1 MLLLFIFMNS
11 DFLDSTPVGISH
23 TCPHNS
29 PTTPAGKCDERSNIT
44 RKMGES
50 KMGIRPAE
58 CFPVCIQVCLFVCVH
73 ATQPIEA
80 ICPALVCV
88 PMEHFPQL
96 RLKPTH

>member
-11 DFLDSTPVGISH
+11 DFLDSSPVGISH

-29 PTTPAGKCDERSNIT
+29 PAIPAGKCDERSNST
-44 RKMGES
+44 RKMGKS
-50 KMGIRPAE
+50 RMGIRPAE
-58 CFPVCIQVCLFVCVH
+58 CLPVCIQVCLFACVH

-80 ICPALVCV
+80 ICPALVHV

-96 RLKPTH
+96 HLKPTH